1 MTMLKTLDF
10 AKQSNITADLDDLP
24 TLLAAGII
32 AYVAETLLHEAAGH
46 GGMCLAQGHQFTV
59 LAPLW
64 MRCSDFTLPMVAA
77 GPSVNVIAAL
87 ASFAALRFGKPAHP
101 VIGLLLWLSFAFN
114 ALVAC
119 GYLGVGAATGF
130 GDWPALFASVDPSFV
145 WRLPA
150 AIVAVAGYL
159 FCLGVAGSLF
169 RQLGGSGSGGQ
180 ARLWRRAVWPAAG
193 AAIVACLAEI
203 VGRRLQIMPMLLAL
217 GCTLAVGFSLTTL
230 SDGLSRTRVGDINL
244 GPVTR
249 APWLIGL
256 AAVVTAGFVFAIGP
270 GLELARIF

>member
-1 MTMLKTLDF
+1 M
-10 AKQSNITADLDDLP
+10 
-24 TLLAAGII
+24 
-32 AYVAETLLHEAAGH
+32 HEAAGH
-46 GGMCLAQGHQFTV
+46 GGMCLAQGHHFTV

-64 MRCSDFTLPMVAA
+64 MRCSDFTLPVVAA
-77 GPSVNVIAAL
+77 GPAANVIAAL
-87 ASFAALRFGKPAHP
+87 ACFAALRFRTPARP

-159 FCLGVAGSLF
+159 WSLGVAGSLF
-169 RQLGGSGSGGQ
+169 RQLGGSDSGGQ
-180 ARLWRRAVWPAAG
+180 ARLWRRAVWPSVG

-203 VGRRLQIMPMLLAL
+203 VGGRLQIMPMLLAL

-230 SDGLSRTRVGDINL
+230 SDGLYRTRAGDINR
-244 GPVTR
+244 GPITR
-249 APWLIGL
+249 ATWLIGL
-256 AAVVTAGFVFAIGP
+256 AAAVAAGFVFAIGP
-270 GLELARIF
+270 GLELDRLF